1 LPKNFDSRYLA
12 ILNDGMALKVRGE
25 SKSEMNRKNTSWCLD
40 DTFCTSGIEQVPPFG
55 LKKWIDKK
63 TDEFLD
69 LKITQVYILPLK

>member
-1 LPKNFDSRYLA
+1 MA

-25 SKSEMNRKNTSWCLD
+25 SKSEMNWKNASWCLD

-55 LKKWIDKK
+55 LKKWIDIE

-69 LKITQVYILPLK
+69 LKITQVYNLPLK